1 MAAASDDDEM
11 NYWPGFVDALSTMT
25 MMLIFLMLILSLVIV
40 SVSQNVS
47 RAQVL
52 AIAKAAKVETSG
64 SPASIEK
71 LTAQII
77 SALSQLS
84 QNQNQRTPVPESEPQ
99 EITAIAEPSTKLR
112 ISEKENLAIDE
123 GNKVASQGLEDT
135 AISNGRSSRSRVSVG
150 VDPTLTPSENPPK
163 SSQIAPL
170 EPLSGERAFAEPK
183 KQPSETRIQ
192 SDRQAD
198 LARFG
203 GAIDL
208 KLDKSL
214 ITLIFQ
220 PKALRPDEVM
230 LKKFNNFVVA
240 NRVDVSDSRYE
251 IEALANTKSGQV
263 TEARRLAYYRA
274 MVVRQLLIDQH
285 IDSKLIQ
292 VNVIDEPSDETLD
305 YVKISIISP
314 E

>member
-1 MAAASDDDEM
+1 MAAASEDEEM

-84 QNQNQRTPVPESEPQ
+84 QNQKQRTPVPETDPQ
-99 EITAIAEPSTKLR
+99 EITTPVEPSTKLR
-112 ISEKENLAIDE
+112 IAEKENLAIDQ
-123 GNKVASQGLEDT
+123 GNKVASQGLEDA
-135 AISNGRSSRSRVSVG
+135 AISNGKSSQSRVSVG
-150 VDPTLTPSENPPK
+150 VDPTMTPSENPPK
-163 SSQIAPL
+163 SSQTAPL
-170 EPLSGERAFAEPK
+170 EPLSGELAFAEPK

-192 SDRQAD
+192 SDKQAD

-203 GAIDL
+203 GSIDM

-220 PKALRPDEVM
+220 PGALRPDEVM
-230 LKKFNNFVVA
+230 IKKFKDFMAA
-240 NRVDVSDSRYE
+240 NRADMSSVTYEVS
-251 IEALANTKSGQV
+251 ALANTKSGQV

-274 MVVRQLLIDQH
+274 MVARQLLIDQK
-285 IDSKLIQ
+285 IDPKLIR
-292 VNVIDEPSDETLD
+292 VNVVDEPSDETLD
-305 YVKISIISP
+305 YVKISIKSP
-314 E
+314 